1 MLQRPFFTPT
11 VIALW
16 FVTTGWLTIA
26 KILPDWQPGSPP
38 GQQTLY
44 ASGERLLPVA
54 WTVFCNEQPVGWAI
68 TRTTRSADRGVFVDS
83 HLHFDRLPW
92 DKMLPGWATLLVQ
105 RLVPGNDPGTFD
117 ARGRLAIDEAGD
129 LRSFSSVVHLPG
141 TDQPLVLTGTVE
153 DGTVAIKVTAG
164 ELGYEATRH
173 LPTTAM
179 LGDELSPQATLP
191 DLHAGRRWTV
201 PVYSPLRPG
210 RSPIEVLH
218 AEVGGEETMYWEDGF
233 VQAKVVSYRDDP
245 SSDREPRCRLWVDPA
260 GRVLRQ
266 EAALLGAAVAFVRR
280 SDEEAARMAAAEAAW
295 SPGAS
300 PPSDPRPAP
309 PAPTA
314 GLNPP
319 PRRMPP

>member
-191 DLHAGRRWTV
+191 DLHEGRRWTV

-233 VQAKVVSYRDDP
+233 VQAKVAQTV
-245 SSDREPRCRLWVDPA
+245 VA
-260 GRVLRQ
+260 HQ
-266 EAALLGAAVAFVRR
+266 LGAMTAEAVVDEELGAVLQRR
-280 SDEEAARMAAAEAAW
+280 HVVGPIGRLVPGNAAAGCMCASDEDARQQSQGQLFECCHV
-295 SPGAS
+295 
-300 PPSDPRPAP
+300 R
-309 PAPTA
+309 
-314 GLNPP
+314 GLQ
-319 PRRMPP
+319 RFSGR